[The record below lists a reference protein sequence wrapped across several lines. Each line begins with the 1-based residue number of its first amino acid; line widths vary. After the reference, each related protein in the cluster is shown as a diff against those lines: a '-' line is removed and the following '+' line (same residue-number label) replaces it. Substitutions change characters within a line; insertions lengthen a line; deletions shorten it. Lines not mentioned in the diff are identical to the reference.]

1 MLGCTVG
8 EPPILYRKMI
18 EVNAM
23 KQKFYG
29 GVHPAEHKEL
39 AEHKAIE
46 QLSKAPAQ
54 VVIPMNQ
61 HLGAPC
67 KPIVAK
73 GDVVTVG
80 QKIGEI
86 TGLGAPVHASVS
98 GTVVAVEPRPN
109 TNGGKVMSVVIE
121 NDFQNTICPD
131 CKPCENVDALT
142 PDEVVN
148 IVKEAGITGMGG
160 AGFPTHVKLS
170 SAIGKVDTIILNGA
184 ECEPYITSDHR
195 LMLEQGERVIG
206 GAKILMKALGLN
218 KVYIG
223 VEANKPDAIE
233 NLNKLSAD
241 DACVEVVSLKTRY
254 PQGAEKQLIQ
264 RITDREVPPG
274 GLPAH
279 VGCCVFNVATAA
291 AVYDAVVKGMPLVS
305 RITTVTGKGIVEPKN
320 LEVPLGVG
328 FDYLIEECGGLTTDC
343 TRVIAGGPMMGFAQA
358 QVDVPVGKAQNCV
371 LCFSAA
377 EMPAV
382 DPNPTCIRCAK
393 CVNVCPMHLT
403 PVYMNL
409 YAGKRNWHEV
419 EGLNVMDCIECG
431 SCQYIC
437 PARIPLVQM
446 FRTAKGE
453 IRNLQAA
460 AKAKEAAK

>member
-1 MLGCTVG
+1 MTH
-8 EPPILYRKMI
+8 
-18 EVNAM
+18 
-23 KQKFYG
+23 KFYG

-39 AEHKAIE
+39 AEHKAI
-46 QLSKAPAQ
+46 QALSKAPAQ
-54 VVIPMNQ
+54 VVIPMSM

-73 GDVVTVG
+73 GDTVTVG

-86 TGLGAPVHASVS
+86 AGLGAPIHASVS

-109 TNGGKVMSVVIE
+109 TNGGKVLSVVIE
-121 NDFQNTICPD
+121 NDFNNTVCPD
-131 CKPCENVDALT
+131 CKPCDNVDELT
-142 PDEVVN
+142 PTEIVE

-206 GAKILMKALGLN
+206 GAKILMRALGLQ
-218 KVYIG
+218 KVTIG
-223 VEANKPDAIE
+223 VEGNKMDAIE
-233 NLNKLSAD
+233 HLIALSQNDPA
-241 DACVEVVSLKTRY
+241 VEVATLKTRY

-264 RITDREVPPG
+264 NITGREVPPG

-291 AVYDAVVKGMPLVS
+291 AVYDAVVLGMPLVS
-305 RITTVTGKGIVEPKN
+305 RITTVTGKGVVEPKN
-320 LEVPLGVG
+320 LVAPMGTL
-328 FDYLIEECGGLTTDC
+328 FTDLLEESGGLTEDC
-343 TRVIAGGPMMGFAQA
+343 QLVIAGGPMMGFAQA
-358 QVDVPVGKAQNCV
+358 QLDVPMGKANNCV
-371 LCFSAA
+371 LCFSPA

-382 DPNPTCIRCAK
+382 DANPTCIRCGK

-403 PVYMNL
+403 PLYMNM
-409 YAGKRNWHEV
+409 YTKKRNWDEV
-419 EGLNVMDCIECG
+419 DNLRVMDCIECG

-437 PARIPLVQM
+437 PARIPLVQA

-453 IRNLQAA
+453 IRALQAA